1 MPDEK
6 GKGSSEEFGCALG
19 IILLLAGII
28 VGAWW
33 SGRGDGDRFESIER
47 SQERIRARMYEIE
60 TKLEET
66 VDE

>member
-1 MPDEK
+1 MTDGEK
-6 GKGSSEEFGCALG
+6 QAKKDLGCAMMIVLFLFG
-19 IILLLAGII
+19 IL

-33 SGRGDGDRFESIER
+33 SGRGVGERFESIER